1 MKVFNSNQILEASE
15 ILKKG
20 GLISFPTETVFGFGV
35 IFNNKEAY
43 NRLIEVKRRPP
54 EKPFTLMCADVDDI
68 SKYAY
73 VNDKAMKLI
82 NKFMPGQFTII
93 LKAKNNL
100 PSFVVSKEGNVGIRI
115 SDYEMVRDLIR
126 KVGKP
131 LLVPSANRSGKKPLL
146 TSKEVIDNFKD
157 EIDAIILG
165 ETNSSIP
172 STIVLIGDDIQIIRE
187 GIIKKDDVM
196 NALKEDK

>member
-1 MKVFNSNQILEASE
+1 MNVFDSNQLLEASE

-35 IFNNKEAY
+35 IFDNKEAY

-82 NKFMPGQFTII
+82 NKFVPGQFTII

-100 PSFVVSKEGNVGIRI
+100 PSFVVSKDGNVGIRI
-115 SDYEMVRDLIR
+115 PDYEMVRDLIR

-131 LLVPSANRSGKKPLL
+131 LLVPSANRSGEKPLL

-172 STIVLIGDDIQIIRE
+172 STIVLIDDDIQIIRE